1 MIQGLHRYAIMHIFF
16 YDDINYYCLFQSLDS
31 AFLRRFSTYLHV
43 AQPEKE
49 DRIEI
54 LKNVANGFHSLTK
67 EDFSNLGDMTNHY
80 SAADIARAGND
91 SINWYFQELLIATR
105 FKETP
110 DKDGKMKFE
119 PCTINEEGTTM
130 TYKDLEDSQLHHRKL
145 TFHCMEEV
153 LRQSRPTIESTEVN
167 KHRRFE
173 MKHPGVSIYRWKEML
188 DLKEKEEVHKSEKRS
203 LMKIFKSIFNKHE
216 IEKKSFERDSVKTS
230 AQSDAANKN
239 QRLSLF
245 KSSKD
250 HCKNTEPK
258 KLATKE
264 KHINQQ
270 PASSLSKNA
279 NESTY
284 GFNDKPC
291 SESKNDDDSSSGFD
305 DESSSDSDESYID
318 NHSAEVPFCKGKK
331 KINPYNKNQ

>member
-1 MIQGLHRYAIMHIFF
+1 
-16 YDDINYYCLFQSLDS
+16 
-31 AFLRRFSTYLHV
+31 
-43 AQPEKE
+43 
-49 DRIEI
+49 
-54 LKNVANGFHSLTK
+54 
-67 EDFSNLGDMTNHY
+67 MTNHY

-119 PCTINEEGTTM
+119 PCAINEEGTTM
-130 TYKDLEDSQLHHRKL
+130 TYKDLEDSQLHHCKL

-153 LRQSRPTIESTEVN
+153 LRQSRPTIEATEVN

-188 DLKEKEEVHKSEKRS
+188 DLKEKEEVQKSEKRT
-203 LMKIFKSIFNKHE
+203 LMKIFKSIFNKRE
-216 IEKKSFERDSVKTS
+216 IEKETFEKDIVKTS
-230 AQSDAANKN
+230 AQSNAANKT
-239 QRLSLF
+239 QRLSLL
-245 KSSKD
+245 KASKD
-250 HCKNTEPK
+250 HCENTEPN

-264 KHINQQ
+264 KCRNQQ
-270 PASSLSKNA
+270 PASSLSNT
-279 NESTY
+279 NESSC

-305 DESSSDSDESYID
+305 DESSSDSDDESY
-318 NHSAEVPFCKGKK
+318 
-331 KINPYNKNQ
+331 

>member
-1 MIQGLHRYAIMHIFF
+1 M
-16 YDDINYYCLFQSLDS
+16 
-31 AFLRRFSTYLHV
+31 RRFSTYLHV

-91 SINWYFQELLIATR
+91 SINWYFQEVLIATR

-119 PCTINEEGTTM
+119 PCTINEKGTAM

-173 MKHPGVSIYRWKEML
+173 MKHPGVSIYQTKEML
-188 DLKEKEEVHKSEKRS
+188 DLKEKEEVHKSEKRT
-203 LMKIFKSIFNKHE
+203 LMKIFKSIFNKRE
-216 IEKKSFERDSVKTS
+216 IEKETFEKDIVKTS
-230 AQSDAANKN
+230 AQSNAANKT
-239 QRLSLF
+239 QRLSLL
-245 KSSKD
+245 KASKD
-250 HCKNTEPK
+250 HCENTEPN

-264 KHINQQ
+264 KCRNQQ
-270 PASSLSKNA
+270 PALSLSNA
-279 NESTY
+279 NESSC

-305 DESSSDSDESYID
+305 DESSSDSDDESY
-318 NHSAEVPFCKGKK
+318 
-331 KINPYNKNQ
+331 

>member
-1 MIQGLHRYAIMHIFF
+1 
-16 YDDINYYCLFQSLDS
+16 
-31 AFLRRFSTYLHV
+31 
-43 AQPEKE
+43 
-49 DRIEI
+49 
-54 LKNVANGFHSLTK
+54 
-67 EDFSNLGDMTNHY
+67 
-80 SAADIARAGND
+80 
-91 SINWYFQELLIATR
+91 
-105 FKETP
+105 
-110 DKDGKMKFE
+110 MK
-119 PCTINEEGTTM
+119 
-130 TYKDLEDSQLHHRKL
+130 
-145 TFHCMEEV
+145 
-153 LRQSRPTIESTEVN
+153 
-167 KHRRFE
+167 
-173 MKHPGVSIYRWKEML
+173 
-188 DLKEKEEVHKSEKRS
+188 
-203 LMKIFKSIFNKHE
+203 
-216 IEKKSFERDSVKTS
+216 KKSFERDSVKTS
-230 AQSDAANKN
+230 AQSDAVNKN

-305 DESSSDSDESYID
+305 DESSRDSDESYID

-331 KINPYNKNQ
+331 KINKNQ